1 MITLAITRAL
11 AFGVPSAFILTV
23 TVRALRRRLRERRA
37 DREWAAEVAGKVRA
51 RRLQDRDFL
60 AWEAQFD
67 TEGSDLS

>member
-1 MITLAITRAL
+1 MITLAITRAF

-23 TVRALRRRLRERRA
+23 AVRALSRRLRERR
-37 DREWAAEVAGKVRA
+37 DGREWVAAIAGKVRA